1 MIKTIQKLGL
11 ILFLIGL
18 SIFTATIFTGSFSLT
33 QSELDSFISEKG
45 YKSEIIQ
52 KELQNAVVSS
62 ENQNIFQFSSGV
74 VNALETSNA
83 YYENLIEKYD
93 AEKNWDKKGAQ
104 YQYIIFDKP
113 HSLSYQLAKKVGKGF
128 VPENRLLAWLLT
140 FGLGILG
147 ALLYIIPDVI
157 LLGPPGIK
165 NNGIFLNAATNRGW
179 IG

>member
-33 QSELDSFISEKG
+33 QSELDSFISAKG
-45 YKSEIIQ
+45 FKSEIIQ

-74 VNALETSNA
+74 VNAVETSNA
-83 YYENLIEKYD
+83 NYENLIERYD

-104 YQYIIFDKP
+104 YQYMIFDKP
-113 HSLSYQLAKKVGKGF
+113 HS
-128 VPENRLLAWLLT
+128 
-140 FGLGILG
+140 
-147 ALLYIIPDVI
+147 
-157 LLGPPGIK
+157 
-165 NNGIFLNAATNRGW
+165 
-179 IG
+179 